1 MLNKLRQGNKYIFVN
16 DTMIFFLTAMSL
28 MHNQSI
34 SRNVLS
40 VMWTLYSVINLTDA
54 FLVLVETEQ

>member
-16 DTMIFFLTAMSL
+16 DTMIFFTAMSL
-28 MHNQSI
+28 IRNQSI
-34 SRNVLS
+34 NGNVLS
-40 VMWTLYSVINLTDA
+40 VMWTLYSVINLTDV